1 MPGWRPHM
9 GDEFDQTP
17 ACGRGAHVECPH
29 VNGAGG
35 GFNPR
40 RLRFEFGSGLCECS
54 CHASC
59 PVQYEAR
66 RRTISK
72 KAWYT
77 SCTCTGA
84 EVARQRLDD
93 AGIKVRD
100 FDEVMEEKR
109 RRRSA
114 GREAIEATRACAR
127 GRSREE
133 IREIYIAER
142 RARNL
147 EVPAEPVL
155 SAVVDHITTGSRLP
169 VIRALLQI
177 AKGIY
182 DDASRPRGRHA
193 KGSTE

>member
-1 MPGWRPHM
+1 MK
-9 GDEFDQTP
+9 
-17 ACGRGAHVECPH
+17 RGAHVECPH
-29 VNGAGG
+29 LNGAGG
-35 GFNPR
+35 GFSPR
-40 RLRFEFGSGLCECS
+40 RLRFELGSHLCECS

-59 PVQYEAR
+59 PVQYEAH
-66 RRTISK
+66 RRTISE

-84 EVARQRLDD
+84 KATRQRLDD

-100 FDEVMEEKR
+100 FAEFHEERQR
-109 RRRSA
+109 RHNA
-114 GREAIEATRACAR
+114 GREAIEATRARAR

-133 IREIYIAER
+133 IKEIYLAER

-155 SAVVDHITTGSRLP
+155 DAVVEHITTGSQLP
-169 VIRALLQI
+169 LIRALLQMG
-177 AKGIY
+177 KRTY

-193 KGSTE
+193 KARTEQPTE